1 MPADQETNLL
11 LARKRQALE
20 TLIDSFDSML
30 VAFSGGVDSTLLLW
44 VACQVLGSGRVV
56 ALTAT
61 SPTYPA
67 YEFEE
72 SRRLAGTIGVRQ
84 LVVVSNELEIP
95 GFADNPPQRCYHC
108 KHELFSLCVAKAG
121 ELGLAVVA
129 DGANCDDLADYR
141 PGHQA
146 ARELGVRSPLVEAG
160 LTKAEIRELSCQAG
174 LPTATKQ
181 AFACLASRFPYGTR
195 IDSQRLQQI
204 DTCET
209 FLRERGFTTYRV
221 RYHGDTAR
229 IEVAVAELPR
239 LLEPA
244 LRQELVTAFKTA
256 GFTYVALDME
266 GYRTGSMNASLTG
279 RP

>member
-72 SRRLAGTIGVRQ
+72 SRRLADTIGVRQ

-108 KHELFSLCVAKAG
+108 KHELFSLCLARAG
-121 ELGLAVVA
+121 ELGLAVVV

-146 ARELGVRSPLVEAG
+146 ARELGIRSPLVEAG
-160 LTKAEIRELSCQAG
+160 LAKAEIRELSRQAG

-239 LLEPA
+239 LLEAP
-244 LRQELVTAFKTA
+244 LRLELVAAFKTA
-256 GFTYVALDME
+256 GFTYVALDLE
-266 GYRTGSMNASLTG
+266 GYRTGSMNVGLADQ
-279 RP
+279 P